1 MYKDFKY
8 TLNWVLAHKVVLL
21 LKKQNYVTEEN
32 HVHHKKIQVVTEMFV
47 TNVKLRMFVAS
58 FHA

>member
-1 MYKDFKY
+1 
-8 TLNWVLAHKVVLL
+8 VLL

-32 HVHHKKIQVVTEMFV
+32 HHQKIQLVTEMFV
-47 TNVKLRMFVAS
+47 TNMELRMFVAS